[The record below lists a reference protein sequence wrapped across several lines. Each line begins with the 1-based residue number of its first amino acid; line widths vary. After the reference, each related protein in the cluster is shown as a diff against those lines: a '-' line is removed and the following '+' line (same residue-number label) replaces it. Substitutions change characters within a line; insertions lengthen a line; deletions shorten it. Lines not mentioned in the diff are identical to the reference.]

1 MTENPFAKQKKKNLK
16 KSKKEKRNLPNEIN
30 KNSRN
35 INAEPFIPK
44 KNNMLVM
51 EIIIIILKI

>member
-1 MTENPFAKQKKKNLK
+1 MTENPFVKQKKKNFK

>member
-1 MTENPFAKQKKKNLK
+1 MSENPFVKQKKKNLK